1 LSSKEILINIVN
13 QLPDEVLKEILNY
26 IESNYKKQLE
36 EKTTDLDSYY
46 NKIAAEDSEV
56 LKRLSE

>member
-1 LSSKEILINIVN
+1 MSSKEILINIVN